1 MTTAAILMVAA
12 AFVVSVLITGLTRK
26 MALSRGVLDLPNER
40 SSHTEP
46 TPRGGGASIVL
57 TTSAALIVLAA
68 LGALQFDVLMALGGG
83 GLAVA
88 AVGFF
93 DDRHTISAKVRIAVH
108 FASAGWALAWLGG
121 VPPLQVG
128 HHAVDLG
135 WLGYVLGTLGITW
148 TLNLFNFMDGIDGI
162 AATEAVFICSAAA
175 LLMPVADTAS
185 VVPVAALTFAAAC
198 CGFLVWNWPPARIFM
213 GDIGSGYVG
222 FVIAVLALVA
232 ARENPA
238 AVWIWL
244 ILGGVFFVD
253 ATVTL
258 LQRLARREAVYEA
271 HRSHAYQW
279 LARRWGSHLRVTL
292 AVLAVN
298 LVWLLPGAVLATAY
312 PQYAAYVLL
321 GNLLP
326 LVFIALLAGAGC
338 RERTPPQR

>member
-1 MTTAAILMVAA
+1 MRTTIILLAAA
-12 AFVVSVLITGLTRK
+12 AFAVSVLVTGLTRR

-40 SSHTEP
+40 SSHTAP

-57 TTSAALIVLAA
+57 ITSIALIILAA
-68 LGALQFDVLMALGGG
+68 LGELQFDVLMALGGG

-93 DDRHTISAKVRIAVH
+93 DDRHTVSARVRIAVH
-108 FASAGWALAWLGG
+108 FASAGWALLWLGG

-128 HHAVDLG
+128 HHVVDLG

-162 AATEAVFICSAAA
+162 AATEAVFICGAAA
-175 LLMPVADTAS
+175 SLMLVADTTS
-185 VVPVAALTFAAAC
+185 VVPVAAVIFAAAC

-213 GDIGSGYVG
+213 GDIGSGYIG
-222 FVIAVLALVA
+222 YVIAVLALVA
-232 ARENPA
+232 ARENPV

-258 LQRLARREAVYEA
+258 LRRWARRERVYEA

-292 AVLAVN
+292 AVLTVN
-298 LVWLLPGAVLATAY
+298 VVWLFPGAALAMVY
-312 PQYAAYVLL
+312 PEYAGYVLL
-321 GNLLP
+321 ASLLP
-326 LVFIALLAGAGC
+326 LVVIALLAGAGR
-338 RERTPPQR
+338 REHVPPQR